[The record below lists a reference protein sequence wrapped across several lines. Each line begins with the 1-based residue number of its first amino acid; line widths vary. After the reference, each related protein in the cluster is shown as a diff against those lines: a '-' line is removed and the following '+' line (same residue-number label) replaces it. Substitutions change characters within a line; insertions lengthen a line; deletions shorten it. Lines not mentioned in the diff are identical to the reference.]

1 MNTYVQQNQFKKKG
15 HGASLLYFLFS
26 PNLRSIG
33 LVPDSQ
39 LGLPNYYIN
48 ISEEV
53 KNEII
58 NNRIIYQKYLIL
70 PDEFSKFWQS
80 GFVTKNPYFFNEST
94 FEQAYWTF
102 VFEAT
107 IELNSLKPFFCKY
120 VPLLKYFTSF
130 AIQLHTCTL
139 MYLVKS
145 TKFVRTLFEKL
156 GLGLFFLINNFTP
169 QSRSLSTNW
178 VSLNKSV

>member
-1 MNTYVQQNQFKKKG
+1 MTTYVQQNQFKKKG

-58 NNRIIYQKYLIL
+58 NNRLVYQKYLIL
-70 PDEFSKFWQS
+70 PDEFSKF
-80 GFVTKNPYFFNEST
+80 
-94 FEQAYWTF
+94 
-102 VFEAT
+102 
-107 IELNSLKPFFCKY
+107 
-120 VPLLKYFTSF
+120 
-130 AIQLHTCTL
+130 
-139 MYLVKS
+139 
-145 TKFVRTLFEKL
+145 
-156 GLGLFFLINNFTP
+156 
-169 QSRSLSTNW
+169 
-178 VSLNKSV
+178 